1 MKQIEVA
8 RAGDVKE
15 NQALGVNAA
24 GTPLLLTRINGQV
37 KAVSSKCPHLGLS
50 LAKGKLEGGAI
61 TCPFHGSRFD
71 VCTGDNLDWCNA
83 VVGIPV
89 PGWTSRLISLGK
101 KPQSLPTYEASEQD
115 GKVFVR
121 VPG

>member
-15 NQALGVNAA
+15 HQALGVNAA
-24 GTPLLLTRINGQV
+24 GTPLLLTRVNGQIR
-37 KAVSSKCPHLGLS
+37 AVSSKCPHLGLS
-50 LAKGKLEGGAI
+50 LAKGKLEGGSI

-71 VCTGDNLDWCNA
+71 ICTGDNLDWCNA

-89 PGWTSRLISLGK
+89 PGWTSRLLSLGK
-101 KPQSLPTYEASEQD
+101 QPAPLPTFEATEQD

>member
-24 GTPLLLTRINGQV
+24 GTPLLLTRVNGQV
-37 KAVSSKCPHLGLS
+37 RAVSSKCPHLGLS
-50 LAKGKLEGGAI
+50 LAKGKLEGGSI

-89 PGWTSRLISLGK
+89 PGWTSRLLSLGK
-101 KPQSLPTYEASEQD
+101 KPAPLPTFEASEQD

>member
-24 GTPLLLTRINGQV
+24 GTPVLLTRVNGQV

-50 LAKGKLEGGAI
+50 LARGKLEGGSI

-71 VCTGDNLDWCNA
+71 VCTGANLDWCNA

-89 PGWTSRLISLGK
+89 PGWTSRLIAMGK
-101 KPQSLPTYEASEQD
+101 KPAALPTFEASEQD

>member
-24 GTPLLLTRINGQV
+24 GTPLLLTRVNGQV
-37 KAVSSKCPHLGLS
+37 RAVSSKCPHLGLS
-50 LAKGKLEGGAI
+50 LAKGKLEGGSI

-89 PGWTSRLISLGK
+89 PGWTSRLIAMGK
-101 KPQSLPTYEASEQD
+101 KPAPLPTFEASERD

>member
-24 GTPLLLTRINGQV
+24 GTPLLLTRVNGQV

-50 LAKGKLEGGAI
+50 LAKGKLDGGAI